1 MNSISTDFHFFIEHD
16 SNPFILFNSD
26 GGVKYINKSAE
37 LLLQPS
43 TAHELYDI
51 ALTYAPKTYGVN
63 KTIIELSISAHEFYG
78 INVLYKDDDEIALHL
93 YNKPVAN
100 MQRKVQLDGYTKT
113 DLNILLQ
120 ANLELFKINSDV
132 KLSLLADYDI
142 PKFQLHQNNVS
153 MLLRKVLEQ
162 FNKCK
167 KLDVILKFKLGE
179 RIIIDKK
186 RYAIVVLEVK
196 SIQTMKISR
205 DIQIKEIARLNHINI
220 HFDDKSIILE
230 FPLIP

>member
-1 MNSISTDFHFFIEHD
+1 MNSISTDFRFFIEHD
-16 SNPFILFNSD
+16 SNPFILFDST

-43 TAHELYDI
+43 TASELYDI

-63 KTIIELSISAHEFYG
+63 KTIIDLSITSHEFYG
-78 INVLYKDDDEIALHL
+78 INVLYKDDDEIGLHL

-100 MQRKVQLDGYTKT
+100 IQRKVKLDGYTKT
-113 DLNILLQ
+113 DINILLQ
-120 ANLELFKINSDV
+120 ANLELFKINSKA

-142 PKFQLHQNNVS
+142 PKFQIHQNNVS

-162 FNKCK
+162 FKNSKH
-167 KLDVILKFKLGE
+167 LDVVLKFKLGE

-186 RYAIVVLEVK
+186 RYAIVILEIK
-196 SIQTMKISR
+196 SKQTIENKSKM
-205 DIQIKEIARLNHINI
+205 QIKEIARLNYINV
-220 HFDDKSIILE
+220 HFEDKSIVLE
-230 FPLIP
+230 FPLMS